1 MDSDYL
7 NILQRGLDKLEI
19 EYQPLQ
25 LEKTKIYLGLLKKWN
40 QKYNLVAD
48 ANINVLVEKHVLDS
62 LLIFNFVN
70 AKQTLD
76 IGTGAGFPGIPL
88 AIFKPQQKFTLL
100 DSNGKKTRFL
110 FQVKTKLGLNNAV
123 IENCRIENYQS
134 PCRIDMVTC
143 RAFGSLE
150 DIVIKSQHLL
160 SQECK
165 LLAMKGKFPDE
176 EISRLPEEFIVLDSV
191 KLPVPGED
199 SERHLIQVGRKK

>member
-1 MDSDYL
+1 VDSDYL

-19 EYQPLQ
+19 EYQPSQ

-199 SERHLIQVGRKK
+199 FERHLIQVGRKK

>member
-7 NILQRGLDKLEI
+7 NTLQRGLDKLEI
-19 EYQPLQ
+19 EYQSSQ

-48 ANINVLVEKHVLDS
+48 ADIDVLVEKHILDS

-88 AIFKPQQKFTLL
+88 AIFKPHQKFTLL

-110 FQVKTKLGLNNAV
+110 FQVKTKLDLNNAV

-134 PCRIDMVTC
+134 PYRIDMVTC

-191 KLPVPGED
+191 KLPVPGES

>member
-1 MDSDYL
+1 VDSDYL

-19 EYQPLQ
+19 EYQPSQ

-191 KLPVPGED
+191 KLLVPGED